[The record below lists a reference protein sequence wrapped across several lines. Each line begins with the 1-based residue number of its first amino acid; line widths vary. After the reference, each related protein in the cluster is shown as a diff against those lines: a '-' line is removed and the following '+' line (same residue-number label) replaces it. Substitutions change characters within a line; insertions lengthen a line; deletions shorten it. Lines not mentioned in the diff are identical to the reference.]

1 MGEIHH
7 ANTKPTKTGLA
18 MVITDKDFR
27 TRNRVRDKKEHF
39 IMIKTLIH

>member
-1 MGEIHH
+1 
-7 ANTKPTKTGLA
+7 

-39 IMIKTLIH
+39 IMIKGSNHQENNTDKNIST